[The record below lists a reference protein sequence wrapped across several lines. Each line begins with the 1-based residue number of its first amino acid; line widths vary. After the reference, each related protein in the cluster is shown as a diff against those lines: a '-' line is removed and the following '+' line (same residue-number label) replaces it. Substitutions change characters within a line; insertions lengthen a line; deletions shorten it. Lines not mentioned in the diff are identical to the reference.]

1 MTKTV
6 IHLAVGIQ
14 QEVMQMELSNILQQ
28 KVLIKKCST
37 YYYWTSLTYISYFS
51 NQQNYRWITI
61 KVQMHIVKQYRKVMK
76 KGLTKY
82 LGING

>member
-1 MTKTV
+1 MKTV

-14 QEVMQMELSNILQQ
+14 QEAMQMELSNILQQ

-51 NQQNYRWITI
+51 NQQNYRWKI
-61 KVQMHIVKQYRKVMK
+61 KKSSDAYCAAI
-76 KGLTKY
+76 
-82 LGING
+82 